1 MTASMPEQAEAKSER
16 AANFSLGAAVLLFAY
31 VGLAVL
37 KQSDAELILP
47 SSRFDLGGL
56 LEKFKEGVPGGA
68 FVTPLLQIE
77 IPLKIFYTVG
87 PVGLLI
93 LHAAIVLQ
101 PHLLTRAAVP
111 LRIMAIWLPPLVLGL
126 IRWRFAPFVSS
137 RPQPPPPTAIA
148 LEAMQVIA
156 LAADIAVTA
165 VAILWNRTL
174 VSESPFPRIRRA
186 TLALRGWWQAA
197 VLWLAAALV
206 WPVWAVAADASG
218 GIAWGRT
225 PMLIAGA
232 GIVILWV
239 AGGSLPRRRKGI
251 SRRFFRRSVAKEDLD
266 MRDRFLLAA
275 SFLGLALLPASGRAI
290 DLSGEK
296 LVAQEPTETMIAA
309 LIVSERPIRLFG
321 SPAGDDAG
329 ARLVE
334 ANRMA
339 WLNYGRG
346 IDLSDWNFPRGQ
358 FDHAT
363 MADINLT
370 RTDLRS
376 ATLDHANLIG
386 AKLTG
391 AKFAGASLRYVDL
404 SWLKLRG
411 DAGAIV
417 KVADSNAS
425 IPASAAAQDA
435 CGAEP
440 TVDLSNVDL
449 TGANFE
455 SAELQGALLKGAT
468 LKDGSLKHAF
478 LTCANFCGADLRGV
492 DLSDADI
499 GDDPKKFP
507 DFRGADLAGATLPL
521 KLEDARLTGA
531 NIYHIHI
538 KDHTGPVRPDW
549 KRLLGLKV
557 RIIKPEDP
565 RAKPE
570 GVGAEEFCVDQNAG
584 VSTKSK

>member
-1 MTASMPEQAEAKSER
+1 MPEQAEAKSER

-111 LRIMAIWLPPLVLGL
+111 LRILAIWLPPLVLGL

-148 LEAMQVIA
+148 LEALQIIA

-165 VAILWNRTL
+165 VAILWNRTP
-174 VSESPFPRIRRA
+174 VSESAFPRIRRT
-186 TLALRGWWQAA
+186 TLALRGWWQAG

-206 WPVWAVAADASG
+206 WPVRAVAADAAGEISWSR
-218 GIAWGRT
+218 A
-225 PMLIAGA
+225 PMLIAGT

-239 AGGSLPRRRKGI
+239 AGGALPWRRKGLP
-251 SRRFFRRSVAKEDLD
+251 RRFFRRSVAKEDLD

-275 SFLGLALLPASGRAI
+275 SFLGLALLPASGRPI

-296 LVAQEPTETMIAA
+296 LVAQAPTETMIAA
-309 LIVSERPIRLFG
+309 VITAERPIQVFG
-321 SPAGDDAG
+321 WPAGDNPG

-339 WLNYGRG
+339 WRNYGRG
-346 IDLSDWNFPRGQ
+346 IDLSDWNFPRGR

-363 MADINLT
+363 MAGINLA
-370 RTDLRS
+370 RVDLRA
-376 ATLDHANLIG
+376 ATLDYSNLIG
-386 AKLTG
+386 ADLSG
-391 AKFAGASLRYVDL
+391 AKLAGASLRYADMSYADL
-404 SWLKLRG
+404 SRLMLRS
-411 DAGAIV
+411 DSVPIV
-417 KVADSNAS
+417 KVADTNSGGPA
-425 IPASAAAQDA
+425 IASAQGA
-435 CGAEP
+435 CDTDP

-449 TGANFE
+449 TGAHFDQ
-455 SAELQGALLKGAT
+455 ADLRGARLKGAT
-468 LKDGSLKHAF
+468 LKDAF
-478 LTCANFCGADLRGV
+478 LTGAKLACANFCGADLRGV
-492 DLSDADI
+492 DLTSADL
-499 GDDPKKFP
+499 GPDPKRFP
-507 DFRGADLAGATLPL
+507 DFRGADLAGAMLPHKFEEEVL
-521 KLEDARLTGA
+521 LSGA
-531 NIYHIHI
+531 NLGKIQIQGGAESKAPWKKLHAEH
-538 KDHTGPVRPDW
+538 VRVIDT
-549 KRLLGLKV
+549 RT
-557 RIIKPEDP
+557 
-565 RAKPE
+565 KPE
-570 GVGAEEFCVDQNAG
+570 GAGIQDFCGDQSAG
-584 VSTKSK
+584 VGTKKN